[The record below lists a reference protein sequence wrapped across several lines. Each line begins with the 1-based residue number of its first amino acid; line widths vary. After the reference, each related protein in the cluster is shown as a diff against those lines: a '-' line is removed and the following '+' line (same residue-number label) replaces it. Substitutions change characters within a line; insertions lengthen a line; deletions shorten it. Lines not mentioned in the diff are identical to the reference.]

1 MTKLTEENLSEKDLK
16 SRKKLQRIFI
26 EALKEQKKLEDESEP
41 LEDVKKIEESSHWW
55 NLQKENEKLKA
66 DNLSFKV
73 ILVLSGLTVLY
84 LILAEF
90 FHPSTAST
98 IVGIIAIVGFV
109 IYAIVESQKED

>member
-1 MTKLTEENLSEKDLK
+1 LSEKDLK

-26 EALKEQKKLEDESEP
+26 EALKEQKELEDESES

-55 NLQKENEKLKA
+55 NLRKENEELKNKNQAYKL
-66 DNLSFKV
+66 

-84 LILAEF
+84 FILAEF
-90 FHPSTAST
+90 FHPSTANT